1 MAQHHCTGP
10 PSFSNYAM
18 VALRVA
24 AGADVNASDVSGSTP
39 LDAVLNEGALGNQ
52 PIKDQT
58 TDYLRANGG
67 VIGD

>member
-1 MAQHHCTGP
+1 
-10 PSFSNYAM
+10 M

-24 AGADVNASDVSGSTP
+24 AGADVNASDVSESTP